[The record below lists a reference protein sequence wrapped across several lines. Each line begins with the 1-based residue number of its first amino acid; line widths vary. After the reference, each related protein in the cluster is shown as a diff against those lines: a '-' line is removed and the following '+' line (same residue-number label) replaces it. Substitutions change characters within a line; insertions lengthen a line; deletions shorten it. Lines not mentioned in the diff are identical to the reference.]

1 MCILLF
7 YMYTG
12 LAGAVFAAVVPNSAD
27 KPLLEVVEEI
37 MGDHEMMVCFSH
49 IHTQLLFVH
58 TIFRHYPCLTLWISQ
73 SCLDFS
79 CIIAYARK
87 LQNSYIG

>member
-7 YMYTG
+7 YLYTG

-37 MGDHEMMVCFSH
+37 MGDHEMMVCFSQ
-49 IHTQLLFVH
+49 IHTQLLFVN
-58 TIFRHYPCLTLWISQ
+58 TIFRHYPYESYKTH
-73 SCLDFS
+73 LDFS
-79 CIIAYARK
+79 CIIAYKQK
-87 LQNSYIG
+87 LQKTYIG